1 VGHEG
6 GIFEFLDGLI
16 AWVASIAKL
25 AGKFALKP
33 TPDAESGGVNFIVMR
48 YATNLAIVD
57 VENLG
62 IVAHRR
68 SLVLKPSIDLVPE
81 FYNTGFGKQ

>member
-16 AWVASIAKL
+16 AWVAPNAKL

-48 YATNLAIVD
+48 YATYLAIFDVD
-57 VENLG
+57 VGKLG
-62 IVAHRR
+62 IVTHRPPCTEAEHR
-68 SLVLKPSIDLVPE
+68 PRAGVLQHWLW
-81 FYNTGFGKQ
+81 